1 MTVNKELREA
11 LNSKYSNKKS
21 LYEGEQAEIL
31 NDYILQKVGSL
42 SGYTKVG
49 KTYAYKVLDA
59 ENSPYKIRATIR
71 WEVDWTVTRADV
83 IDLTFAIELGIGQML
98 LPIWSY
104 TFQDLEST
112 SQIDDAFN
120 EVPTLIKDLKDK
132 IEF

>member
-21 LYEGEQAEIL
+21 LYEGEQADIL
-31 NDYILQKVGSL
+31 NDYILQKVSSL

-49 KTYAYKVLDA
+49 KTYAYKVLDV